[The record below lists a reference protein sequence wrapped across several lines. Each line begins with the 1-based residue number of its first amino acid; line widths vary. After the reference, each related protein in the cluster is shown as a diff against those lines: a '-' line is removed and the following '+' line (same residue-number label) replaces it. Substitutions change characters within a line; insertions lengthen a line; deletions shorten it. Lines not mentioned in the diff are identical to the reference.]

1 MTDLRQID
9 LNLLVILDALLE
21 ERHVTRAAQRLGITQ
36 PAGSYALERCRILF
50 GDELLER
57 KWGEFRLTRK
67 AEALRGRLRSLL
79 EEIGGLLSPQSGDL
93 LKSESVVR
101 LEMTDSLATALLPRL
116 HRHLR
121 VSAPQV
127 NLALLPWRGGS
138 DAGEALIDG
147 DIDLAVSVLPAPD
160 DRCRR
165 LQLFVETYR
174 VVMHPDHPAA
184 TAFDLDRWLEYPHVL
199 VSALGGRRSPL
210 DDQLQQM
217 GRKRRVGVVV
227 PSFAMVPQL
236 LMNSELIAL
245 LPTRCIPKDSPLFI
259 ADPPIQVEGFPVHIG
274 WHRRNDTNP
283 VVQHVAKLIVEL
295 LD

>member
-9 LNLLVILDALLE
+9 LNLLVVLDALLE

-50 GDELLER
+50 ADELLER

-79 EEIGGLLSPQSGDL
+79 AEIDGLLSPQSGDL
-93 LKSESVVR
+93 LKGEGVVR
-101 LEMTDSLATALLPRL
+101 LEMSDSLAVTLLPRL

-121 VSAPQV
+121 ASAPQV
-127 NLALLPWRGGS
+127 DLVLLPWRGGS
-138 DAGEALIDG
+138 GAGDALVEG
-147 DIDLAVSVLPAPD
+147 DVDLAVSVLPAPD

-174 VVMHPDHPAA
+174 VAMHPEHPAA
-184 TAFDLDRWLEYPHVL
+184 AVFDLDRWLAYPHVL

-217 GRKRRVGVVV
+217 GRKRRIGIVV

-245 LPTRCIPKDSPLFI
+245 LPTRCIPKESPLFVTE
-259 ADPPIQVEGFPVHIG
+259 PPIAVEGFPVHIG
-274 WHRRNDTNP
+274 WHRRNDSNP
-283 VVQHVAKLIVEL
+283 IVQHVAKLIVEL
-295 LD
+295 ME